1 MASQIQLRR
10 DTAANWSS
18 TNPILASGEI
28 GFITDT
34 NKFKIGNGSTAFNSL
49 SFFNGNLTGSVLD
62 DLSDVTITSAA
73 NGDFLRW
80 NGSAWINDA
89 VNLSTDTV
97 GDYVASLV
105 AGTGIS
111 LSNNSGEAST
121 PTVALTNSS
130 LTINGTSIS
139 LGGTGTITAAAGTL
153 TGSTL
158 ASGVTSSSLTSFGST
173 PTITAPVLTLSTS
186 ASTTDARISWDSTNK
201 KIIVGNGSISLDF
214 APANVITNAQTA
226 SYTLAL
232 ADKDKL
238 VEIDNASANNLTVPL
253 ESSVA
258 FPIGT
263 QISVL
268 QTGAGTTTLVAAGG
282 VTLNATPG
290 LILRA
295 RWSSVTLIKRAANTW
310 VAIGD
315 LRA

>member
-1 MASQIQLRR
+1 MASKIQLRR
-10 DTAANWSS
+10 DTAANWTSV
-18 TNPILASGEI
+18 NPILASGEI

>member
-62 DLSDVTITSAA
+62 DLSDVTITSAT

-80 NGSAWINDA
+80 NGTAWINDA

-97 GDYVASLV
+97 GDYVSSLV
-105 AGTGIS
+105 AGTGIT
-111 LSNNSGEAST
+111 LSNNSGEGAT
-121 PTVALTNSS
+121 PTIALTNSS
-130 LTINGTSIS
+130 FTINGTSIS
-139 LGGTGTITAAAGTL
+139 LGGTQTITAAAGTL
-153 TGSTL
+153 TGSSL
-158 ASGVTSSSLTSFGST
+158 ASGVTSSSLTSFGSSPTLTT
-173 PTITAPVLTLSTS
+173 PTLTLSTTS
-186 ASTTDARISWDSTNK
+186 STTDARISWDSTNK
-201 KIIVGNGSISLDF
+201 KIMVGNGSVSLDF

-226 SYTLAL
+226 SYTLVL

-238 VEIDNASANNLTVPL
+238 VEIDNASANNLTIPL

-263 QISVL
+263 QISIL
-268 QTGAGTTTLVAAGG
+268 QTGAGTTTLVPVSG

>member
-1 MASQIQLRR
+1 MASKIQLRR
-10 DTAANWSS
+10 DTAANWTSV
-18 TNPILASGEI
+18 NPILASGEI

-34 NKFKIGNGSTAFNSL
+34 NKLKIGNGSTAFNSL

-62 DLSDVTITSAA
+62 DLSDVTITSAT

-80 NGSAWINDA
+80 NGTAWINDA

-105 AGTGIS
+105 AGTGIT

-121 PTVALTNSS
+121 PTIALTNSS
-130 LTINGTSIS
+130 LTVNGTSIS
-139 LGGTGTITAAAGTL
+139 LGGTATITAAAGTL

-201 KIIVGNGSISLDF
+201 KIVVGNGSISLDF

-232 ADKDKL
+232 SDKDKL

-282 VTLNATPG
+282 VTINATPG

>member
-1 MASQIQLRR
+1 
-10 DTAANWSS
+10 
-18 TNPILASGEI
+18 
-28 GFITDT
+28 
-34 NKFKIGNGSTAFNSL
+34 
-49 SFFNGNLTGSVLD
+49 
-62 DLSDVTITSAA
+62 
-73 NGDFLRW
+73 
-80 NGSAWINDA
+80 
-89 VNLSTDTV
+89 
-97 GDYVASLV
+97 
-105 AGTGIS
+105 
-111 LSNNSGEAST
+111 
-121 PTVALTNSS
+121 
-130 LTINGTSIS
+130 
-139 LGGTGTITAAAGTL
+139 
-153 TGSTL
+153 
-158 ASGVTSSSLTSFGST
+158 
-173 PTITAPVLTLSTS
+173 LSTS

-232 ADKDKL
+232 SDKDKL